1 MSAGFQELSPAQLT
15 VELENVAVPL
25 LVEQLRSREAG
36 HCMRIGDLDV
46 DLMIRLCAR
55 LRAELP
61 STTVVVLTNGTLP
74 IPAELAIT
82 STKLVE
88 LRNPHADGTQRQPLL
103 VFVPSEVRASAE
115 DSFGVATFEEVSI
128 IGLYE
133 TLIQQLIGETP
144 PVLRGAVQESLRQL
158 RDSESPWTFAD
169 ALSTT
174 RFLLTAKV
182 NGNDAE
188 AIGASLYEIGLV
200 PDFEWLAL
208 PEKAPN
214 RLFRNREC
222 VEKLTWSPR
231 SERGRVGELGLA
243 DRAVRNSLG
252 NFLAETGTD
261 DPRQWARHIV
271 VDRALWPLAFNKWQF
286 EDGGVQPDAVFIG
299 QVQTDLPVVA
309 EDETKEPLTQLIGQR
324 ILPVNSLKKFNVTF
338 HVEPHPTKVQGL
350 AKFVAQ
356 VISKEHGPIGLV
368 RGKAVRKTATD
379 RTTISFLA
387 LNKIEWEEGWHFVRV
402 LAQTESGDLIPLVDS
417 TGHAVA
423 WSAETESARPCPNES
438 DLFYVLPDTEVEIE
452 PAQRAVPR
460 ELSAL
465 HALFRAQFTAILDG
479 RDPASVVFGHAVWAE
494 KTKGYV
500 SGAEMLEV
508 KLGREGSV
516 HVPVSRALKSIEQKI
531 LAAPDGPISWR
542 IPLNLGV
549 PGTSTGDVND
559 WPVGSTAERFIGAR
573 SRYFE
578 AVRSGTS
585 ELVTQGFDAA
595 AHADLASDYAEAYL
609 ELLTD
614 LMRRAEA
621 TAKSDSQRAF
631 TDLRKVLALDSVLLA
646 IVDFRGRRRDA
657 VLVAP
662 THPLRALWYAAWAKL
677 GARWVAA
684 ARTAPREY
692 VIPTREALLRFLSP
706 TSFPPVIPTEAGH
719 VLTAVDS
726 INPFWTLFAASN
738 EEDPRGL
745 VGEVCSALALP
756 EPAVGGALIDGAY
769 LASRVRRYLVQ
780 HPYVRTLTIN
790 AFNPGR
796 AGVLADM
803 LLELQKE
810 PAFADLR
817 YDIRLFVPDPDGPG
831 VGEEI
836 AALLTS
842 DRGTTAREADAFSV
856 PAETHLH
863 PKLRLAVRATK
874 DFRINPETH
883 AAHLSLLFDVFPAE
897 EVAARKADPRDATAF
912 VHGLVQEFSTEY
924 HEDELTVAWRRQP
937 RHGAARPIEDA
948 EELSDLLGSLAAAMS
963 SATATIATGQSGV
976 DLRPVVS
983 LVLGPDD
990 RALLHQVHE
999 VSDWVFTLDRN
1010 LGIEF
1015 FDHGGRAMRPDYLID
1030 HSPDMASTLGHRL
1043 VITSR
1048 SVAELEALLRPVL
1061 EQYGLQAEG
1070 RHAVVLLDQLRS
1082 LSGRLA
1088 LKLISSPTQ
1097 RAEALGLALSRLYLE
1112 HQGVFENQVVVPLD
1126 AHLELY
1132 RVLKTHANELGDE
1145 VSFRRTDLGLFD
1157 LDLTRRTITCR
1168 LVEVKCYSGIGD
1180 LAHYNALK
1188 TSIAEQIAESEQVI
1202 AHHFDPQRTAQDRPD
1217 RAFKTRELALL
1228 LEFYL
1233 ERAERYGAISREA
1246 ANEARYF
1253 VHTLDDGY
1261 QLTFTRSALI
1271 FDFAKPGTELPESE
1285 GGIEY
1290 HRIGVNLIRQLVDA
1304 AAPGIEASASIGSS
1318 SGSGGPSGGPRPQG
1332 VAEVRRRRERA
1343 PSVPTLDT
1351 AAFLGSPRDRSVSW
1365 EELRSRQ
1372 PGVPPTSPTS
1382 AAAHEAVFTPAEV
1395 TAVRLSAPEAPT
1407 AALPIVAPS
1416 ANAAPEPTPLEPSA
1430 AEVAQPAQIAEHALP
1445 PAVPY
1450 DIMLGVTGE
1459 SPQYGLLGDVSGRRV
1474 AIDLNQTHTI
1484 SLFGV
1489 QGGGKSYTLGTITE
1503 MALLPI
1509 PNINILPQ
1517 PLATVIFH
1525 YSPTMDYRP
1534 EFTSMVAPNSEA
1546 AQVKALKE
1554 TFGAEPRALA
1564 DVLLLA
1570 PADKLEERK
1579 QEYPGIEVHALKF
1592 GAAELQTSHWRFL
1605 MGAVGNQATYIRQLN
1620 RLMKSLRG
1628 GLTLEGLNQG
1638 LEASSLSD
1646 HLKSMAKMRL
1656 ELASEYIDDSV
1667 RLKDEIRPGRLIIVD
1682 LRDEFIEKD
1691 EALGLFVVLL
1701 QLFADAKYHDE
1712 QGIERSFNKLVVFD
1726 EAHKYIDSPDL
1737 VAGLIEVV
1745 REMRH
1750 KGTTIMVAS
1759 QDPPSVPISL
1769 IELSSQIILHKFN
1782 SPAWLKH
1789 LQKANAAL
1797 GSLTPEKM
1805 SSLRPGEAFIW
1816 SSKATDDAFTRGVVK
1831 VRCRPR
1837 VTQHGGGT
1845 KTAIS
1850 IPQPA

>member
-1 MSAGFQELSPAQLT
+1 MSAGFQELSAAQLT
-15 VELENVAVPL
+15 IELENVAVPL
-25 LVEQLRSREAG
+25 LVEQLRSRVAG
-36 HCMRIGDLDV
+36 HCMRISDLDG

-61 STTVVVLTNGTLP
+61 NTTVVVLTDGKLA

-115 DSFGVATFEEVSI
+115 DSFGVATFEEVTVT
-128 IGLYE
+128 GLYE
-133 TLIQQLIGETP
+133 ALVQRLVGEIP
-144 PVLRGAVQESLRQL
+144 PTLRGAVQESLRRL
-158 RDSESPWTFAD
+158 HDSESLWAFAD
-169 ALSTT
+169 ALSTA
-174 RFLLTAKV
+174 RFLLTAKA

-188 AIGASLYEIGLV
+188 AIGASLYELGLV
-200 PDFEWLAL
+200 PDFEWLAQ
-208 PEKAPN
+208 PEKAPL
-214 RLFRNREC
+214 RLVRNREC
-222 VEKLTWSPR
+222 VEKLTWSAR

-243 DRAVRNSLG
+243 KRAFRNSLG
-252 NFLAETGTD
+252 NFLAEAETD
-261 DPRQWARHIV
+261 DPRRWARRIV
-271 VDRALWPLAFNKWQF
+271 VDRALWPLAFNKWEF
-286 EDGGVQPDAVFIG
+286 EDGGVQPDAVFISE
-299 QVQTDLPVVA
+299 VQTDLPAVDD
-309 EDETKEPLTQLIGQR
+309 DETKEPLAQLIGQR
-324 ILPVNSLKKFNVTF
+324 ILPVSSLKKFNVTF
-338 HVEPHPTKVQGL
+338 RVEPHPSKVQGL

-356 VISKEHGPIGLV
+356 IISKEHGPIGLA
-368 RGKAVRKTATD
+368 RRKAVWKTATD
-379 RTTISFLA
+379 KATISFSA

-402 LAQTESGDLIPLVDS
+402 LAQTESGDLIPLIDS
-417 TGHAVA
+417 SGDPVA
-423 WSAETESARPCPNES
+423 WTPDTEAALPRPNES
-438 DLFYVLPDTEVEIE
+438 DLFYVLPDVEVEIE
-452 PAQRAVPR
+452 APQRAVPR
-460 ELSAL
+460 EPSAM
-465 HALFRAQFTAILDG
+465 HAFFRAQFTAILDN
-479 RDPASVVFGHAVWAE
+479 RDPTSVVFGHAAWTE
-494 KTKGYV
+494 KTKGHV

-542 IPLNLGV
+542 IPLNLSEL
-549 PGTSTGDVND
+549 GTSTGEVNG
-559 WPVGSTAERFIGAR
+559 WPQGAAGERFLGAR
-573 SRYFE
+573 TRYFE

-585 ELVTQGFDAA
+585 ELVTQGIDAA

-609 ELLTD
+609 GLLAD
-614 LMRRAEA
+614 LTRRAEA
-621 TAKSDSQRAF
+621 TATSDSQRAF
-631 TDLRKVLALDSVLLA
+631 ADLRKVLSVDSVRLA
-646 IVDFRGRRRDA
+646 IVDYRGGRRDA
-657 VLVAP
+657 ILVAP
-662 THPLRALWYAAWAKL
+662 THPLRTLWFATWAKM

-692 VIPTREALLRFLSP
+692 VVPTREALLRLLSP

-726 INPFWTLFAASN
+726 INPFWTLFASSN
-738 EEDPRGL
+738 EDDPRGL
-745 VGEVCSALALP
+745 VGEVCAALGLP
-756 EPAVGGALIDGAY
+756 EPAIGGSLIDGAY

-796 AGVLADM
+796 AGVLGDM

-817 YDIRLFVPDPDGPG
+817 YDIRLFVPDPDAPG

-836 AALLTS
+836 AALLST
-842 DRGTTAREADAFSV
+842 DGGAVAREADAFSI

-863 PKLRLAVRATK
+863 PKLRLAVRSTK
-874 DFRINPETH
+874 DFRTSPETH

-924 HEDELTVAWRRQP
+924 REDELTVAWRRLP
-937 RHGAARPIEDA
+937 RHGMAQPIEDA

-963 SATATIATGQSGV
+963 SATATIATGQSGA

-983 LVLGPDD
+983 LALGPDD

-1015 FDHGGRAMRPDYLID
+1015 FDHGGRATRPDYLID

-1132 RVLKTHANELGDE
+1132 RVMKAQADELGDE

-1157 LDLTRRTITCR
+1157 LDITRRVITCR
-1168 LVEVKCYSGIGD
+1168 LVEVKCYSGVGD
-1180 LAHYNALK
+1180 LAKYNAFK
-1188 TSIAEQIAESEQVI
+1188 SSVAEQITQSEQVL
-1202 AHHFDPQRTAQDRPD
+1202 AHHFDPQRTPQDRPD

-1233 ERAERYGAISREA
+1233 ERAERYGAISPEA
-1246 ANEARYF
+1246 ADEARYF
-1253 VHTLDDGY
+1253 IHTLDDGY
-1261 QLTFTRSALI
+1261 QLVFTRSALI
-1271 FDFAKPGTELPESE
+1271 FDFAKPGTEPPESE

-1290 HRIGVNLIRQLVDA
+1290 HRIGVDLIRQLIDA
-1304 AAPGIEASASIGSS
+1304 AAPGMETSESILSS
-1318 SGSGGPSGGPRPQG
+1318 SDSGSPSDGPRPRG
-1332 VAEVRRRRERA
+1332 VTEVRRRRERA
-1343 PSVPTLDT
+1343 PSVPTLDA

-1365 EELRSRQ
+1365 EELRGREVD
-1372 PGVPPTSPTS
+1372 VPPRSPTTVVSQEAVPTPATAPVVRPSAREAPVAAVPKVIPAAKAAPVSAPPELS
-1382 AAAHEAVFTPAEV
+1382 AADEPPAVP
-1395 TAVRLSAPEAPT
+1395 
-1407 AALPIVAPS
+1407 
-1416 ANAAPEPTPLEPSA
+1416 
-1430 AEVAQPAQIAEHALP
+1430 IAEPKLA

-1450 DIMLGVTGE
+1450 DIMLGVTGD

-1489 QGGGKSYTLGTITE
+1489 QGGGKSYTLGTIAE
-1503 MALLPI
+1503 MASLPI
-1509 PNINILPQ
+1509 PNINVLPQ

-1546 AQVKALKE
+1546 AQVKVLKE

-1579 QEYPGIEVHALKF
+1579 QEYPGIEVRPLKF
-1592 GAAELQTSHWRFL
+1592 GASELQTSHWRFL

-1620 RLMKSLRG
+1620 RVMKSLRDD
-1628 GLTLEGLNQG
+1628 LTLERLNEG
-1638 LEASSLSD
+1638 IEASSLPD
-1646 HLKSMAKMRL
+1646 HLKVMAKMRL
-1656 ELASEYIDDSV
+1656 ELASEYVDDAV
-1667 RLKDEIRPGRLIIVD
+1667 RLKDEIRPGRLVIVD

-1701 QLFADAKYHDE
+1701 QLFADAKHRDAS
-1712 QGIERSFNKLVVFD
+1712 GTERSFNKLVVFD
-1726 EAHKYIDSPDL
+1726 EAHKYIESPDL

-1750 KGTTIMVAS
+1750 KGTSIMVAS
-1759 QDPPSVPISL
+1759 QDPPSVPIAL

-1789 LQKANAAL
+1789 IQKANAAL
-1797 GSLTPEKM
+1797 GALTPERM
-1805 SSLRPGEAFIW
+1805 ANLRPGEAFIW
-1816 SSKATDDAFTRGVVK
+1816 SSKSSDEAFTKGAVK
-1831 VRCRPR
+1831 IRCRPR
-1837 VTQHGGGT
+1837 VTKHGGAT
-1845 KTAIS
+1845 KTAVD
-1850 IPQPA
+1850 